1 MKLSL
6 WYVAV
11 GDGVGDT
18 PTAVTDATW
27 ENNSYS
33 YILNTNMIIKLNDN
47 YVIVDTANQMIF
59 ISTTCNINLQIMS
72 KFLHLIDIFDVL
84 LALF

>member
-1 MKLSL
+1 MGKQLIFL
-6 WYVAV
+6 L
-11 GDGVGDT
+11 
-18 PTAVTDATW
+18 
-27 ENNSYS
+27 
-33 YILNTNMIIKLNDN
+33 LNTNMIIKLNDN

-59 ISTTCNINLQIMS
+59 IPTTCNINLQIMS

>member
-1 MKLSL
+1 M
-6 WYVAV
+6 
-11 GDGVGDT
+11 GDT

-59 ISTTCNINLQIMS
+59 ISTTRNKNLQIMS